1 MEELAFVLFSE
12 AFILTLY
19 GIWEVGKKITN
30 KIKER
35 KRK

>member
-19 GIWEVGKKITN
+19 GIWKAGEKIIK

-35 KRK
+35 KK

>member
-12 AFILTLY
+12 VFILTLY

>member
-1 MEELAFVLFSE
+1 MEELAFVLFSA

-19 GIWEVGKKITN
+19 GIWEVGEKITN

>member
-19 GIWEVGKKITN
+19 GIWEVGEKITN